1 MFSIPGAIIYVA
13 QISDRSDKKES
24 FYSKIVVSGFFF
36 LSACNPSQTSVSI
49 RGTVRDN
56 FDIGVKW
63 AEMNSKNS
71 KF

>member
-13 QISDRSDKKES
+13 QILDKSDKKES
-24 FYSKIVVSGFFF
+24 FYSEIVVSGFFF
-36 LSACNPSQTSVSI
+36 VCCDQSQTSVSI
-49 RGTVRDN
+49 RHTVPDN
-56 FDIGVKW
+56 IVLGVKW